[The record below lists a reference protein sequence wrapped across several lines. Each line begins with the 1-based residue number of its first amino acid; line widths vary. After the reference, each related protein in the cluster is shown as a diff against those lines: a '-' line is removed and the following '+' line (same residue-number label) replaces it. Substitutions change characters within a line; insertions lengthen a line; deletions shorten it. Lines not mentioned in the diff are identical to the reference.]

1 MGRNQNHLE
10 FNNNFIQIVNGY
22 SNLKYNHYLWKELKD
37 RNQFY
42 KSLIIEEMAQLSNID
57 VPHTELVISD
67 CIHGELIEDYRKD
80 GFHYI
85 SGTEILYDFFQA
97 EKDSDYLKQ
106 VIPHYLRKD
115 YLDEMEKIQLLKYL
129 NTLEIVWNALE
140 FRYQK
145 YLRKNEI
152 VNHIMGDLSN
162 RFAFDFLTMQRDRH
176 ASNWEVEENDEIAR
190 LTPHFDSNRSF
201 YYPSFSLEFHVN
213 SHFKVTDLYEELEY
227 FLIYSDDSFCH
238 YFYTIYELFTP
249 EKILLI
255 LDKIEIKLNHQIPID
270 LRLSIIG
277 SYEEHYGQLR
287 TIVERRKKSK

>member
-37 RNQFY
+37 RNHFY

-80 GFHYI
+80 GFRYI

-129 NTLEIVWNALE
+129 NTLEIIWNALE

-176 ASNWEVEENDEIAR
+176 ASNWEVE
-190 LTPHFDSNRSF
+190 
-201 YYPSFSLEFHVN
+201 
-213 SHFKVTDLYEELEY
+213 
-227 FLIYSDDSFCH
+227 
-238 YFYTIYELFTP
+238 
-249 EKILLI
+249 
-255 LDKIEIKLNHQIPID
+255 
-270 LRLSIIG
+270 G
-277 SYEEHYGQLR
+277 SG
-287 TIVERRKKSK
+287 KMPD